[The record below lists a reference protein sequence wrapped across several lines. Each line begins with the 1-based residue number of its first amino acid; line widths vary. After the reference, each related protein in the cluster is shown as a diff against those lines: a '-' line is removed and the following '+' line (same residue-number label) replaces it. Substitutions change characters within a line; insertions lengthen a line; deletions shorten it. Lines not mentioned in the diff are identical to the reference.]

1 MADAYWRYGDARHQA
16 AAAAMAPPPATL
28 KRPRAEYQY
37 VPSGSDVFAYYPR
50 EDEGT
55 AHPTVRDTESLGAS
69 YDRYLRNG
77 ISSYGAGE
85 SVRPVGG
92 GINNQPIDDR
102 RIISIESLDG
112 RSAGYGGR
120 RPEPPLPPDASNTLF
135 VEGLPADCTRREVSH
150 IFRPFVGFQEVR
162 LVNKESRHPGA
173 DPLVLCFVDFVT
185 TAQAAIALE
194 ALQGYK
200 FDESDR
206 ESANLRLQFA
216 RFPGPRSFSGPRG
229 RR

>member
-28 KRPRAEYQY
+28 KRPRAEYQCAYLPSPTADPFRLLRAFLFPYLFLRSGFVSCFPFLPIGFGRFPMWQFASYLRGSIEINPAGY

-50 EDEGT
+50 EDEGA

-92 GINNQPIDDR
+92 GISNQPIDDR
-102 RIISIESLDG
+102 RIISIGSLDG
-112 RSAGYGGR
+112 RNAGYGGR
-120 RPEPPLPPDASNTLF
+120 RPEPQLPPDASNTLF
-135 VEGLPADCTRREVSH
+135 VEGLPADCTRREVSR
-150 IFRPFVGFQEVR
+150 ILLTVFV
-162 LVNKESRHPGA
+162 
-173 DPLVLCFVDFVT
+173 
-185 TAQAAIALE
+185 
-194 ALQGYK
+194 
-200 FDESDR
+200 
-206 ESANLRLQFA
+206 
-216 RFPGPRSFSGPRG
+216 SFCA
-229 RR
+229 